1 MEPPNELI
9 EIFAGNNIQALALKY
24 ELEDAEIP
32 CMIRN
37 DQEAGNL
44 VGIGSIQA
52 DVRILIEE
60 VNMEKARPILDAFL
74 KKNAD

>member
-1 MEPPNELI
+1 MEHSNELI

-24 ELEDAEIP
+24 ELENAGIP

-60 VNMEKARPILDAFL
+60 VNIEKARPILDAFL
-74 KKNAD
+74 EKNSD

>member
-1 MEPPNELI
+1 MEHSNELI
-9 EIFAGNNIQALALKY
+9 EIFAGNSIQALALKY
-24 ELEDAEIP
+24 ELENAGIP

-60 VNMEKARPILDAFL
+60 VNMGKARPILDVFL
-74 KKNAD
+74 EKNAD